1 MIKLF
6 AFQPLYILQYE
17 IQKFI
22 DVIFSLSNPL
32 LYLIL
37 FLLIFA
43 ALLILYKKN
52 IITPIRKEHESE
64 KSRLVQ
70 KHIKAM
76 ALFAELDP
84 NPLLRINLEGEIITK
99 NSAAELLVKD
109 GNLIGRKIK
118 EIINYDLNNIEN
130 IVRNN
135 DTITITRKINERF
148 YIVIIKGISE
158 FKAAQLYFNDVSS
171 RELAERK
178 LREYQKQ
185 FDTRVELDRKSFARE
200 LHDGIGQDLSF
211 LRLSIN
217 NLKNYLDETEK
228 SVYQDTVKSID
239 KMGEDLRAICN
250 ELRPR
255 ILEEEGLA
263 PAITALISD
272 NNKRNKLIGSINL
285 IGEKF
290 RLDPEVETNLFRVT
304 QEAINNIVKHSKAKE
319 FLLQIINNN
328 NEILIII
335 SDDGIG
341 FNTNSDGNSS
351 KGNKSFGLVT
361 MRERIESIGGNI
373 KFESEL
379 NNGTTILIKLPINE
393 NYES

>member
-1 MIKLF
+1 L
-6 AFQPLYILQYE
+6 
-17 IQKFI
+17 
-22 DVIFSLSNPL
+22 N
-32 LYLIL
+32 
-37 FLLIFA
+37 
-43 ALLILYKKN
+43 
-52 IITPIRKEHESE
+52 
-64 KSRLVQ
+64 
-70 KHIKAM
+70 
-76 ALFAELDP
+76 
-84 NPLLRINLEGEIITK
+84 GEILSK
-99 NSAAELLVKD
+99 NSAAELLVND

-118 EIINYDLNNIEN
+118 EIINYDLDNIEN
-130 IVRNN
+130 IVSNN

-285 IGEKF
+285 IGENF

>member
-130 IVRNN
+130 IVR
-135 DTITITRKINERF
+135 
-148 YIVIIKGISE
+148 
-158 FKAAQLYFNDVSS
+158 
-171 RELAERK
+171 
-178 LREYQKQ
+178 
-185 FDTRVELDRKSFARE
+185 
-200 LHDGIGQDLSF
+200 
-211 LRLSIN
+211 
-217 NLKNYLDETEK
+217 
-228 SVYQDTVKSID
+228 
-239 KMGEDLRAICN
+239 
-250 ELRPR
+250 
-255 ILEEEGLA
+255 
-263 PAITALISD
+263 
-272 NNKRNKLIGSINL
+272 
-285 IGEKF
+285 
-290 RLDPEVETNLFRVT
+290 
-304 QEAINNIVKHSKAKE
+304 
-319 FLLQIINNN
+319 
-328 NEILIII
+328 
-335 SDDGIG
+335 
-341 FNTNSDGNSS
+341 
-351 KGNKSFGLVT
+351 
-361 MRERIESIGGNI
+361 
-373 KFESEL
+373 
-379 NNGTTILIKLPINE
+379 
-393 NYES
+393 